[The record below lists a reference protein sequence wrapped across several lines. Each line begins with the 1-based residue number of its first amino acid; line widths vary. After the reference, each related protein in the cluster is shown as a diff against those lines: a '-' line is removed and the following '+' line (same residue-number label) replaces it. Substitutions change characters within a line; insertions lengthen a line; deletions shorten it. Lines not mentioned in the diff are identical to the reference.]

1 MIIMEN
7 QNLNTLEYVKQ
18 MSLLLELP
26 INNEYKD
33 GVIANFE
40 RIKSI
45 AEVVNNFPLPE
56 EIEIATTFEP

>member
-1 MIIMEN
+1 MEN

-18 MSLLLELP
+18 MSLLLGLP